1 MIDLHAH
8 LLPSAD
14 DGSANIEESLKL
26 LEMLTAQGVSQVFA
40 TPHFYADK
48 DSPEAFFA
56 RRDRAYA
63 ELLSARPNHL
73 ASVAVGAEVA
83 YFQGISRMSA
93 LSDMRL
99 GTSKL
104 LLIEMPIERWSD
116 YTVQE
121 MIELSCS
128 GEIRPIIAH
137 IERCLP
143 YQPLRVRKTLLER
156 GIVMQANASFFIRP
170 ATSRKAL
177 KLLRRGAIHAVA
189 SDCHNLHLRPPRI
202 GEAVGIIADKLGEK
216 NVRSMCDFLKKI
228 TEENDS
234 VVS

>member
-170 ATSRKAL
+170 KTARLAL
-177 KLLRRGAIHAVA
+177 KLWKRGAIHAIA
-189 SDCHNLHLRPPRI
+189 SDCHNVHTRPPRMREAMDAVSARF
-202 GEAVGIIADKLGEK
+202 GEEAI
-216 NVRSMCDFLKKI
+216 NSMRAFLREI
-228 TEENDS
+228 TA
-234 VVS
+234 